1 MCFHVNMHAY
11 VLCFGVLVASLHLCV
26 TETGWQALVMCMRDC
41 VYMVMC
47 GFVCSMRDVYR

>member
-1 MCFHVNMHAY
+1 MHAY